1 MSSKL
6 KIKGKKDRYKPLAP
20 LNIGSMSIEQL
31 SENIGCKRES
41 LLIWMEAREK
51 EMREELQQEFNEN
64 LYKCED
70 YIAVANILS
79 SLMAIHM
86 TWKFK
91 EATRRFID
99 NYNEAQ
105 KIVDSTG
112 IVETYKMM
120 HDEWGIEIEFEEVD
134 LNEMFG
140 WND

>member
-6 KIKGKKDRYKPLAP
+6 KIKGKKEKYKPLAP

-31 SENIGCKRES
+31 SENIGCKVES
-41 LLIWMEAREK
+41 LFIWKAEREK
-51 EMREELQQEFNEN
+51 EMKEAFQQEFNEK

-70 YIAVANILS
+70 YITVGNILS

-86 TWKFK
+86 TWGFK
-91 EATRRFID
+91 EATKRFLD

-105 KIVDSTG
+105 KRVDSMG
-112 IVETYKMM
+112 IVETYKKM
-120 HDEWGIEIEFEEVD
+120 HDEWGIELEFEEVD
-134 LNEMFG
+134 LNKMFG